1 MYWKRTQEVPD
12 PPPLQAISLNGNY
25 LNPRES
31 WEQSWKLC
39 EDGASPLRHAEERV
53 IIYCPMR
60 DWQFC
65 TNTEQ
70 RIKPHPVHAD
80 VMETFLSSQKRQRPK
95 EIAGQARPWRQV
107 RWEQVRNGEWAL
119 ALMYNDT
126 RMGGKWKILVGLLNN
141 VYEFLSL
148 FFEADWLKTSL
159 SYEQSIAHI
168 KLVKNTKPKSTLI
181 PLINSKLIKSW
192 IFKKN
197 LITPLSDFWVYILLS
212 ALCVVCPDTD
222 PRCFKVD
229 TNCIDVDTGL
239 VAWSEDQKQQIKV
252 SFFSS

>member
-95 EIAGQARPWRQV
+95 EIAGQARPWRQTGLGSF
-107 RWEQVRNGEWAL
+107 WE
-119 ALMYNDT
+119 
-126 RMGGKWKILVGLLNN
+126 
-141 VYEFLSL
+141 
-148 FFEADWLKTSL
+148 
-159 SYEQSIAHI
+159 
-168 KLVKNTKPKSTLI
+168 P
-181 PLINSKLIKSW
+181 
-192 IFKKN
+192 
-197 LITPLSDFWVYILLS
+197 PLSEFPPRMWDLELFVLCLS
-212 ALCVVCPDTD
+212 HQLIIHKRNVTKK
-222 PRCFKVD
+222 F
-229 TNCIDVDTGL
+229 
-239 VAWSEDQKQQIKV
+239 
-252 SFFSS
+252 